1 MRQDRRISHLSRE
14 LGGPPTELHALVHS
28 VGDHVQLGQVAQRER
43 QQPPVIRR
51 LQDRDRLVGGAFGG
65 RPVAVPPVDTRQP
78 TQRGAEGAFQVLKDR
93 PRPLGR
99 VLAAGLKR
107 AGAPV
112 LEREKAVEDAGL
124 REVRKLSANL
134 RPLVVIAMIAP
145 LLGLLGTVY
154 GIIQAFSEVAFHGG
168 QGKPE
173 QLAAGLSQA
182 LITTAAGLTIA
193 VPTQAAYYWL
203 RAKIDRFVRRAE
215 DSYDELLTAF
225 ERKQGEAGGV
235 A

>member
-1 MRQDRRISHLSRE
+1 MTADPQSPQNISSVYDMLWHGGPLMWPLAVCSIIALAYVVERSIRLRENE
-14 LGGPPTELHALVHS
+14 LGSKSYARSIV
-28 VGDHVQLGQVAQRER
+28 D
-43 QQPPVIRR
+43 
-51 LQDRDRLVGGAFGG
+51 AF
-65 RPVAVPPVDTRQP
+65 
-78 TQRGAEGAFQVLKDR
+78 TQRGTEGAFQVLKDR

-99 VLAAGLKR
+99 VLQAGLQR
-107 AGAPV
+107 AGSPL

-124 REVRKLSANL
+124 REVRRLSANL

-203 RAKIDRFVRRAE
+203 KARIERFVRRAE
-215 DSYDELLTAF
+215 DSYDELHVAF
-225 ERKQGEAGGV
+225 ERRQGEAGGV